1 MHICVYNTAYGY
13 IRVARYTSA
22 AVVITVTL
30 FLCGRRKI
38 CITSTIAVVTG
49 RFFLIGGKR
58 KNEQR
63 AYSTTSIIRWQHSN
77 TRN

>member
-22 AVVITVTL
+22 AMVTIVDL
-30 FLCGRRKI
+30 FFMRQKKKLNIEYDSHDYWVC
-38 CITSTIAVVTG
+38 
-49 RFFLIGGKR
+49 FLQEGE

-63 AYSTTSIIRWQHSN
+63 AYSTTSITRWQHSN
-77 TRN
+77 V